1 MAITKLD
8 TGVKGDVDVEPGIVS
23 IDGVT
28 LLVEETW
35 TVAVDEGLV
44 DDGSIG
50 QNDWGHANEVGTI
63 FLLEGT
69 HD

>member
-1 MAITKLD
+1 MAITKLAS
-8 TGVKGDVDVEPGIVS
+8 GVKGDVHVEPGIVS

-35 TVAVDEGLV
+35 TVTVDKGGI
-44 DDGSIG
+44 DDGGIG
-50 QNDWGHANEVGTI
+50 QNDWRHANEVGTI
-63 FLLEGT
+63 FLLECT

>member
-1 MAITKLD
+1 MAITKFA
-8 TGVKGDVDVEPGIVS
+8 TGVKGDVHVKPGIVS

-35 TVAVDEGLV
+35 TITVDEGGV

-50 QNDWGHANEVGTI
+50 QNDWWHANEVGTI
-63 FLLEGT
+63 FLLECT